1 MRRRHELIRQVA
13 ASEGG
18 ERRLLARIQIYQGGR
33 RAGGARRGWKIMD
46 GPVAV
51 LHWLV
56 DCQHPRVSGQDRRGR
71 RERRAARRRRG
82 AGGLLKKERAWN
94 ECRVDGAGF

>member
-1 MRRRHELIRQVA
+1 MRRRHELIGQIA
-13 ASEGG
+13 ASGSG

-56 DCQHPRVSGQDRRGR
+56 DCQHPRVSGQNKRGR
-71 RERRAARRRRG
+71 RERRAARRWRR
-82 AGGLLKKERAWN
+82 ASGLLKKKGGWN